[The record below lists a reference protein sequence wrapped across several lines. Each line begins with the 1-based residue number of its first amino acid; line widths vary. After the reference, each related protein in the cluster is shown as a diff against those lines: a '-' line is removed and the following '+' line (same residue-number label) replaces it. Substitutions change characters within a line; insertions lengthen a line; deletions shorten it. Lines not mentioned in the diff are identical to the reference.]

1 MFYTSYFITE
11 VFVITEV
18 LVHCWVMLKHENFIK
33 QCYLINYEVALSKQQ
48 FGTVNCYEEKTS
60 STCKSIII

>member
-11 VFVITEV
+11 VFVIIEE
-18 LVHCWVMLKHENFIK
+18 LVHCWVMLKHEDFIK
-33 QCYLINYEVALSKQQ
+33 QLINYEVALSKQQ
-48 FGTVNCYEEKTS
+48 FGTVNCYEEKTP